1 MIEKLVLSNFAKTI
15 FLCFI
20 SFLFPFLFLIS
31 RVGYLLPHSDKGGF
45 SMPLK
50 VGLHFP
56 FSFSFFFITS
66 SLMLKPWNIIR
77 PGSQP
82 IKPATAKPN

>member
-1 MIEKLVLSNFAKTI
+1 
-15 FLCFI
+15 
-20 SFLFPFLFLIS
+20 
-31 RVGYLLPHSDKGGF
+31 
-45 SMPLK
+45 MPLK